1 LDSEIFVDDL
11 LIVSVRWRNSDDNPP
26 FLHDEDAA
34 CQLGDELQ
42 IQFLQGNGEVEGGA
56 ECIQFFYDLTDG
68 GKVNSFGRLVKKN
81 KYGAPDRATRERR

>member
-1 LDSEIFVDDL
+1 
-11 LIVSVRWRNSDDNPP
+11 
-26 FLHDEDAA
+26 
-34 CQLGDELQ
+34 LQ

-56 ECIQFFYDLTDG
+56 ECIQFFHDLTDG